1 MEVEQRKNK
10 INMKKPTAVEWLLEQ
25 LIVCNYISKKGY
37 ENANSW
43 LIQEALEMEIEQRS
57 IKANYGDYC
66 AVCGGEEFWNHA
78 WDNNDENEEEDNFK
92 K

>member
-1 MEVEQRKNK
+1 M
-10 INMKKPTAVEWLLEQ
+10 I
-25 LIVCNYISKKGY
+25 KKGY

-78 WDNNDENEEEDNFK
+78 WDNNDEEEE
-92 K
+92 